1 MKKRSTY
8 SPLKERMVHRLKD
21 RLKKGVRK
29 VALEPGDRNGMQKSK
44 FPRLIPVTG
53 SGLTGPVSKNEGG
66 TA

>member
-29 VALEPGDRNGMQKSK
+29 VALEPGD
-44 FPRLIPVTG
+44 
-53 SGLTGPVSKNEGG
+53 
-66 TA
+66 